1 MEVKFR
7 WKESDGEGVISAA
20 DRKRVLEAHWVTA
33 ADFMRDVIHYAELLY
48 EEVLEKRNAN

>member
-7 WKESDGEGVISAA
+7 WREDEGEGVISAA